1 MSVQLR
7 RLDDWSA
14 RFEQR
19 ISQHPAWS
27 LILLS
32 LLYFLPTLAASRVKL
47 MWFDELITLYV
58 LRFHS
63 LGQLWATLKSGID
76 LNPPFFHLIA
86 RASEM
91 ALGENA
97 LALRLPCM
105 VAFWAAAVCVFDFVR
120 RRTSVLYG
128 LGAALFL
135 LTTDAYFYAYEAR
148 PYAIVLACCAAML
161 VCWQRATEAGHR
173 TRWLAGL
180 ALALAVAV
188 SSHYYAVLLAAPV
201 AAGEAV
207 RSASRRKIDWPVWAA
222 LALGPSPLLL
232 FLPLIRVGMT
242 LHKNQYV
249 WNKPQGG
256 FVLEVYGVLVGY
268 ALLLLVPVL
277 IGWMLQHQAQQAA
290 GKASRDSA
298 RIPTAEMTAGLVLC
312 ALPVIAYAVAVAFIG
327 MITFR
332 YVLPTVCGF
341 AVMFGFAAYGAGRAH
356 KAVGL
361 ALVPVLLVWFFV
373 HAGIRARMDYEEHGR
388 FAHFQS
394 QDVVSHLDLPVAVQE
409 GLLMLSL
416 AYYSPPE
423 IRSRLTFLV
432 DMDTVDRFTNED
444 TPERLL
450 VLGRNIFPIREE
462 DLSEFRARHRKYL
475 VYGVHAGWLID
486 ALVHDGAEVRLLQDG
501 KYELLFLVKDHSAA
515 PREKLGLRASYAT
528 GAAPAH

>member
-1 MSVQLR
+1 LQLR
-7 RLDDWSA
+7 RLEDWSA

-19 ISQHPAWS
+19 ISQHPVWS

-32 LLYFLPTLAASRVKL
+32 LLYFLPTFAVSRVKL

-63 LGQLWATLKSGID
+63 FGQLWATLKSGID

-105 VAFWAAAVCVFDFVR
+105 VAFWAATVCVFEFVR

-161 VCWQRATEAGHR
+161 VCWQRATEAEHR

-188 SSHYYAVLLAAPV
+188 SSHYYAVLLAAPL
-201 AAGEAV
+201 AAGEVV

-222 LALGPSPLLL
+222 LALGPAPLLL

-249 WNKPQGG
+249 WNKPEGG
-256 FVLEVYGVLVGY
+256 FVWEAYGVLIGY
-268 ALLLLVPVL
+268 GLLLMVPVL

-290 GKASRDSA
+290 GKASRDRA
-298 RIPTAEMTAGLVLC
+298 RIPAAEVTAGLVLC
-312 ALPVIAYAVAVAFIG
+312 ALPVLAYAVAVAFIG

-332 YVLPTVCGF
+332 YVLPAVCGF
-341 AVMFGFAAYGAGRAH
+341 AVMFGFAAYGAGRAS
-356 KAVGL
+356 KAVGF
-361 ALVPVLLVWFFV
+361 ALVPVLLAWFFV
-373 HAGIRARMDYEEHGR
+373 HAGIRAHMDYAEHDR
-388 FAHFQS
+388 FAHFES
-394 QDVVSHLDLPVAVQE
+394 QKIVSQLDLPMVVQE
-409 GLLMLSL
+409 GLLTLSM
-416 AYYSPPE
+416 AYYAPPE

-432 DMDTVDRFTNED
+432 DMDAVDRFKTDD
-444 TPERLL
+444 TAERLL
-450 VLGRNIFPIREE
+450 VLGRNTFPIRQQ
-462 DLSEFRARHRKYL
+462 DLNEFRGRHRKYL
-475 VYGVHAGWLID
+475 LYGVHAGWLID
-486 ALVHDGAEVRLLQDG
+486 ALARDGAEVRLLQNG
-501 KYELLFLVKDHSAA
+501 KYELLFSVDDRREPRREKAGARPSYVAHAAA
-515 PREKLGLRASYAT
+515 PVY
-528 GAAPAH
+528 